1 MSFWTMNLSKIR
13 QGIAS
18 FISPSPTTEAHFT
31 QEIQSNV
38 PNNSS
43 KAVHAPPPTIP
54 GHMNT
59 ITTNQHMVSSQ
70 SQLPFYHTSNYMHST
85 LPLVSRPQINGQYF
99 MVPPSNFTPAIP
111 YYPVS
116 GSTQVPTLL
125 PSQTTNQH
133 HLSSEQ
139 QIANQIPMEVH
150 LPSPTLDKNTLQLQT
165 HLSPEKNQT
174 LAFTPTFSN
183 QVGSA
188 QPDIPLTGPYVN
200 RDTQYVC
207 LSDLPEGKWNT
218 TPQGNFAL
226 DVSHSEYEGSGKF
239 QVDWACQTSSGRK
252 RKGASYASSYL
263 ENGHRTY
270 RQCLGTIHC
279 GNKDCAVTIRPHT
292 HTRAAIL
299 KQLNHS
305 CKCGNRELIH
315 NPCPNKAAIIQWSGG
330 VRYMNGIHD
339 HNHEVPSYKLHLTQ
353 DETAEFVQFV
363 KSNPQVAPAALIS
376 GNTVDGKT
384 VTDIS
389 SVLIHAPRVGRM
401 RNQILGQA
409 KIKGGD
415 DFIEAF
421 MHFQLERPGFIVAN
435 TMLGGVTVI
444 SAQTPFMASQ
454 LHDEA
459 LQVDGPFNGII
470 SDAAHGWWKVQTSLL
485 IISSVFSQILL
496 RWIPVL
502 ISYSNGASA
511 AHYEYHFL
519 ALFESI
525 ARIVGERNKTLVD
538 ELLAGVVDFS
548 EAERTGFVNAF
559 VRFWLKHTNL
569 RDESELRKRGDELL
583 RGCLQHF
590 QCSITRVKRI
600 AAIVPVEQQLHFA
613 KKVNRLLQAK
623 DSNDFNQLAKTL
635 EADFPKIRPWLH
647 WWLRP
652 EHASML
658 FQAKRNMDPLLWHSL
673 PETTNAEESIHFS
686 MYAQQGRKHAFF
698 AGWEALWKIVQTYEK
713 LFNAERIGQPTHW
726 GKPPLHVR
734 QALKAKI
741 GRTKRSRALKAI
753 KIRKQQYH
761 NDGRPPDD
769 NRLLRQKLNSKAKS
783 SLTSRKQRVFKPV
796 KTKTLATSFHIDDWS
811 GITKT
816 DEPSQPNAEEWTG
829 ITGGTVEWNEI
840 SDKSQENAG
849 GTIEGLHGGTVIS
862 SSSAF
867 MKQWLTQGTKTP
879 EVQALWIY
887 PQSLPVNSPNKS
899 EASSPVLQIPH
910 DALARYSK
918 DTLVENVN
926 RDFCLKQVESRSTIL
941 VSSTLKMIPSYK
953 WADNSCWLDTSL
965 EVLFWLLN
973 CNWNE
978 VALVFETSSA
988 EHHLFHPIYC
998 LLRARRLLLVGS
1010 NKDIQDQLTSHR
1022 ESIRQYIK
1030 EDKSNVLSYG
1040 GSTTSVDSLMTWF
1053 SACIDIPIN
1062 HPNTVTDTQKSASH
1076 LFAAYS
1082 ISIRYCNATP
1092 VHIQLTSP
1100 HPGPA
1105 PRATQGPFAHQW
1117 SSCQGYFQ
1125 DWIRN
1130 LTTINKSLDQ
1140 CAGQQIRCWRQSCN
1154 DTQKTQLVDII
1165 IGLPVFWCV
1174 TIHPEDNQ
1182 LWDFPRILYPVAGDE
1197 AKKHQF
1203 VYEMTARVFSNQ
1215 NHFVT
1220 RFATS
1225 LDTPKHATG
1234 VFFYDG
1240 MQHGGQ
1246 AQRESGKLDHL
1257 LGGRFPVMP
1266 EDYQNLG
1273 YRTCAVM
1280 YHLKGGTAAQAW
1292 FSNRQISLLQKHLQV
1307 SITPNTSSRYP
1318 LLNASTLFLAPK
1330 FSLIPLNNQ
1339 TWLSSGELKKYR
1351 NRGNAPIEYQDFQA
1365 QTLPLSTPYKTPSV
1379 ASSISSAPHSTMS
1392 IDSDEYATILQ
1403 DITGDSAHPQ
1413 SPTDVNVFSSSPPPS
1428 SPAHVIC
1435 RCGVETDGH
1444 QQEAISGR
1452 IFNGKGV
1459 LVRDGLFFF
1468 PARLIQKGHKFCSIR
1483 WWRHNIPAPGSSQ
1496 QPGKIAKV
1504 SIEDIKDEL
1513 WQNRAARRRIRLG
1526 KWVRAFIA
1534 EEQAEA
1540 AWEDPKFL
1548 PFSSEIDRALQP
1560 NIGILTQL
1568 MNNPDSVIDSL
1579 CPAKKWQAGM
1589 KRATKA
1595 IEHSGGLTVD
1605 DCARINNWFYTV
1617 IPGASQKQ
1625 HIWIGALPIAHAR
1638 TLVLLHRHQS
1648 EFIHEVE
1655 GASIVELAFNR
1666 LVAWTGK
1673 TVDGKDKLYERVDV
1687 DLEALQLLEK
1697 SVFDISEDAGVAGN
1711 QQWGLDAGSHLQ
1723 NWNPWLE
1730 YGPESH
1736 CTNKREGD
1744 DEVECQHGPDFIDDQ
1759 KQHLINTFSNQPKA
1773 RPNQVKKRWIND
1785 DNLAK
1790 ENSKKQKMNV

>member
-1 MSFWTMNLSKIR
+1 
-13 QGIAS
+13 
-18 FISPSPTTEAHFT
+18 
-31 QEIQSNV
+31 
-38 PNNSS
+38 
-43 KAVHAPPPTIP
+43 
-54 GHMNT
+54 
-59 ITTNQHMVSSQ
+59 
-70 SQLPFYHTSNYMHST
+70 
-85 LPLVSRPQINGQYF
+85 
-99 MVPPSNFTPAIP
+99 
-111 YYPVS
+111 
-116 GSTQVPTLL
+116 
-125 PSQTTNQH
+125 
-133 HLSSEQ
+133 
-139 QIANQIPMEVH
+139 MEVH

-590 QCSITRVKRI
+590 QRSITRVKRI

-713 LFNAERIGQPTHW
+713 LFNAERSKLQIFGQPTHW

-783 SLTSRKQRVFKPV
+783 SLTSRKQRVFKP
-796 KTKTLATSFHIDDWS
+796 
-811 GITKT
+811 
-816 DEPSQPNAEEWTG
+816 
-829 ITGGTVEWNEI
+829 
-840 SDKSQENAG
+840 
-849 GTIEGLHGGTVIS
+849 
-862 SSSAF
+862 
-867 MKQWLTQGTKTP
+867 GTKTP

-941 VSSTLKMIPSYK
+941 
-953 WADNSCWLDTSL
+953 
-965 EVLFWLLN
+965 
-973 CNWNE
+973 
-978 VALVFETSSA
+978 
-988 EHHLFHPIYC
+988 
-998 LLRARRLLLVGS
+998 
-1010 NKDIQDQLTSHR
+1010 
-1022 ESIRQYIK
+1022 
-1030 EDKSNVLSYG
+1030 
-1040 GSTTSVDSLMTWF
+1040 TWF

-1307 SITPNTSSRYP
+1307 SITPNTSSKYP

-1379 ASSISSAPHSTMS
+1379 ASSISSAPHST
-1392 IDSDEYATILQ
+1392 I
-1403 DITGDSAHPQ
+1403 
-1413 SPTDVNVFSSSPPPS
+1413 SPPPS

-1444 QQEAISGR
+1444 QQEVKENIVICTVCKKIWSHEACQTQRTTALIQDFICPICGVDDPWQFKR
-1452 IFNGKGV
+1452 IQEKLMQNLRRSTRPYVNGKGV

-1468 PARLIQKGHKFCSIR
+1468 PARLIQKCHKFCSIR

-1568 MNNPDSVIDSL
+1568 MNNPDSVMDSL
-1579 CPAKKWQAGM
+1579 CPAKKW
-1589 KRATKA
+1589 
-1595 IEHSGGLTVD
+1595 
-1605 DCARINNWFYTV
+1605 
-1617 IPGASQKQ
+1617 
-1625 HIWIGALPIAHAR
+1625 
-1638 TLVLLHRHQS
+1638 
-1648 EFIHEVE
+1648 
-1655 GASIVELAFNR
+1655 
-1666 LVAWTGK
+1666 
-1673 TVDGKDKLYERVDV
+1673 
-1687 DLEALQLLEK
+1687 
-1697 SVFDISEDAGVAGN
+1697 
-1711 QQWGLDAGSHLQ
+1711 
-1723 NWNPWLE
+1723 
-1730 YGPESH
+1730 
-1736 CTNKREGD
+1736 
-1744 DEVECQHGPDFIDDQ
+1744 
-1759 KQHLINTFSNQPKA
+1759 
-1773 RPNQVKKRWIND
+1773 
-1785 DNLAK
+1785 
-1790 ENSKKQKMNV
+1790 